1 MPGLSRHTLK
11 PLSYP
16 GLLRAGALVA
26 QRRVV
31 AEGSTSLNVPA
42 TGEVI
47 AEVARRDE
55 GWIDAAVN
63 AGMELKY
70 VCFGNLAGQTTGE

>member
-1 MPGLSRHTLK
+1 M
-11 PLSYP
+11 
-16 GLLRAGALVA
+16 
-26 QRRVV
+26 
-31 AEGSTSLNVPA
+31 NVPA